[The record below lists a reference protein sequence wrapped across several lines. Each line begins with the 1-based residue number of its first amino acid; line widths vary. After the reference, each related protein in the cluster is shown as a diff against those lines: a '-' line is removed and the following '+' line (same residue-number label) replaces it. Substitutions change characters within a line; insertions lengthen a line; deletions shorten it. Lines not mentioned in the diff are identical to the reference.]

1 MGGVDFRSEEAYFK
15 MLEEAYKKI
24 PETGVRKSES
34 RFKVPRVRI
43 FYHGKN
49 RTIFLNF
56 KEICDV
62 INRDPNLLRKFLSKE
77 LAAPSSPS
85 GNRLIFHARIDETT
99 LQNTV
104 EYFIRRYVRCPI
116 CGGYDTRLLK
126 ADRRLVLKC
135 DICGAESPVP
145 PIK

>member
-1 MGGVDFRSEEAYFK
+1 METDYRGDDAYFK

-24 PETGVRKSES
+24 PKEGLRKEVS
-34 RFKVPRVRI
+34 RFKIPRVRI

-56 KEICDV
+56 LEIAQML
-62 INRDPNLLRKFLSKE
+62 NRDPNLLRRFLSRE
-77 LAAPSSPS
+77 LASPSSPS

-99 LQNTV
+99 LQNTI
-104 EYFIRRYVRCPI
+104 EYFIRKYVKCPI

-126 ADRRLVLKC
+126 VDRHLVIKC